1 MKIYI
6 FKFLFILF
14 LFACKL
20 TQAQPSKFGN
30 WMVYNGTVN
39 LPYKLISTG
48 EIHLRNYNAIG
59 DIQQLLLRGNIG
71 YPLANNNHIM
81 SIGFAYIYNEDYIDN
96 TDFKK
101 ASQENRIFEQY
112 LYKFKYKKAV
122 LLNRWRLEQRF
133 LATGQQ
139 LRLRGFLSI
148 NYPISR
154 DKMDPK
160 TWYFSSSNELFLK
173 NTDELFDR
181 NRFAIGIGYQQNK
194 NLKLEICL
202 LNQSLSTNYRN
213 QLNIVLFHNL

>member
-14 LFACKL
+14 PFTCKL
-20 TQAQPSKFGN
+20 TQAQPAKFGN

-39 LPYKLISTG
+39 LPNKLISTG
-48 EIHLRNYNAIG
+48 EVHLRNYNAIG

-96 TDFKK
+96 SDFKK

-112 LYKFKYKKAV
+112 LYKFNYKRAV

-133 LATGQQ
+133 LAAGHQ
-139 LRLRGFLSI
+139 LRLRSLLSL
-148 NYPISR
+148 NYPIGKE
-154 DKMDPK
+154 KMDPK
-160 TWYFSSSNELFLK
+160 TWYFCTSNELFLK
-173 NTDELFDR
+173 NSGELFDR
-181 NRFAIGIGYQQNK
+181 NRFVIGLGYVQNK
-194 NLKLEICL
+194 NLRLEICL
-202 LNQSLSTNYRN
+202 LNQALNTNSRN
-213 QLNIVLFHNL
+213 QLNIVLINTL

>member
-1 MKIYI
+1 MNISVFRY
-6 FKFLFILF
+6 LFIAF
-14 LFACKL
+14 VFICQFSA
-20 TQAQPSKFGN
+20 AQPAKFGN
-30 WMVYNGTVN
+30 WIVYNGTVN
-39 LPYKLISTG
+39 LPYKLQSTG

-59 DIQQLLLRGNIG
+59 DIQQILLRGNIG
-71 YPLANNNHIM
+71 YPLANNNHIL
-81 SIGFAYIYNEDYIDN
+81 SIGYAYIYNEDYNDN
-96 TDFKK
+96 SDFKK

-133 LATGQQ
+133 LAAGQQ

-173 NTDELFDR
+173 NTGELFDR

-202 LNQSLSTNYRN
+202 LNQSLSSNYRN

>member
-1 MKIYI
+1 MNISI
-6 FKFLFILF
+6 FKYLFIVF
-14 LFACKL
+14 VF
-20 TQAQPSKFGN
+20 TYQISYAQPAKFGN
-30 WMVYNGTVN
+30 WMVYNGTMN
-39 LPYKLISTG
+39 LPHKFISTG

-154 DKMDPK
+154 DKMDAK
-160 TWYFSSSNELFLK
+160 TWYYCTSNELFLK
-173 NTDELFDR
+173 NTGELFDR

-194 NLKLEICL
+194 NLKVEVSLM
-202 LNQSLSTNYRN
+202 NQALSSNYRN
-213 QLNIVLFHNL
+213 QLLIVLINNL

>member
-1 MKIYI
+1 MKISI
-6 FKFLFILF
+6 FKYLFIAF
-14 LFACKL
+14 VFTCQL
-20 TQAQPSKFGN
+20 TYAQPAKFGN
-30 WMVYNGTVN
+30 WMVYNGTIN
-39 LPYKLISTG
+39 LPHKLVSTG
-48 EIHLRNYNAIG
+48 EIHLRNYNTIG

-81 SIGFAYIYNEDYIDN
+81 SIGYAYIYNEDYIDN

-133 LATGQQ
+133 LAAGQQ

-173 NTDELFDR
+173 NTGELFDR
-181 NRFAIGIGYQQNK
+181 NRFAIGLGYVQLK
-194 NLKLEICL
+194 NLKVEISIM
-202 LNQSLSTNYRN
+202 NQALSSNNRN
-213 QLNIVLFHNL
+213 QLQIVLINNL

>member
-1 MKIYI
+1 MKISI
-6 FKFLFILF
+6 FKYLFVIFLFT
-14 LFACKL
+14 CQL
-20 TQAQPSKFGN
+20 THAQPAKFGN

-133 LATGQQ
+133 LAAGQQ

-173 NTDELFDR
+173 NTGELFDR